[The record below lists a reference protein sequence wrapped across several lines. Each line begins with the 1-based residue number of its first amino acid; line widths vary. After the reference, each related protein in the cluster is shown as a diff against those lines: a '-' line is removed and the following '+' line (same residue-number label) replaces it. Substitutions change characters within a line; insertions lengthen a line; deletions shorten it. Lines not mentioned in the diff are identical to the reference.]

1 MQPAP
6 AIPPFEPP
14 PLPSSMG
21 DSGRRILWIVG
32 LYRAICAATLLGAAL
47 LLDAKTLNI
56 GNPNAFVTGTGLYFV
71 FGLSSFW
78 WVQQDRLPLPLP
90 TMLFSLLAGDVF
102 FLSLVMFAGGTF
114 GAPLPILLF
123 PQLAA
128 SGWILRTQTAFVH
141 AAFASICL
149 LGLDGYRAFLGTV
162 GGPQVFQTGIIGFG
176 FFATVGIAVALG
188 RYTKQSEDLAAQR
201 GIDVANLE
209 QVNRLIIQDMQD
221 GVLVVDLNGVVR
233 GHNAQVTR
241 LLGGFGRM
249 RGGMRLA
256 EFSTTLHDY
265 WRRWQEDFT
274 EALPPFRV
282 EATQRLLRVRL
293 VRIGTGLNGGTLIYL
308 EDLGRAQSEAQQ
320 MKLAAMGRL
329 TASIAHEVRN
339 PLSAINQAAQL
350 LEEDGAVAPD
360 GARLL
365 GMIRN
370 NAKRID
376 RIVGEVLQLNRRD
389 RQQPE
394 IVSFGEFMRTLTEE
408 IVQAENMPP
417 GSVMLQIP
425 DELLIIFD
433 RGHLNQIV
441 WNLIRNAW
449 QHCQKKEGS
458 IRVIARAG
466 YMGDAV
472 ICEMMDDGPGIPA
485 ELRPQIFEPFFT
497 TRPGGTGLG
506 LYIARELAD
515 ANGAALELLP
525 KGPGAHFRMTLKRA
539 STPERKETAERG
551 AS

>member
-1 MQPAP
+1 MMPAP
-6 AIPPFEPP
+6 APSLSPPIEQVAPAI
-14 PLPSSMG
+14 SQTESA
-21 DSGRRILWIVG
+21 RRILWIVG
-32 LYRAICAATLLGAAL
+32 IYRAVCGAAL
-47 LLDAKTLNI
+47 LGTALLLDLKVLGIST
-56 GNPNAFVTGTGLYFV
+56 PNLFLTYATLYFI
-71 FGLSSFW
+71 FGLVTFW
-78 WVQQDRLPLPLP
+78 IIQRETLPLTLP
-90 TMLFSLLAGDVF
+90 TLVSALLTGDI
-102 FLSLVMFAGGTF
+102 LCIALVMVAGGST
-114 GAPLPILLF
+114 GGSLPILLF

-128 SGWILRTQTAFVH
+128 SGWLLRTQTAFFH
-141 AAFASICL
+141 AAIASFIL
-149 LGLDGYRAFLGTV
+149 LGLDVWRMLQG
-162 GGPQVFQTGIIGFG
+162 QVSGAQPFQTGLIGFG
-176 FFATVGIAVALG
+176 YFATIGIAVALG
-188 RYTKQSEDLAAQR
+188 RYTKESEELATQR

-256 EFSTTLHDY
+256 EFSSTLHDY
-265 WRRWQEDFT
+265 WRRWQEDYT
-274 EALPPFRV
+274 EALPPFKV
-282 EATQRLLRVRL
+282 ESTQRLLRVRL
-293 VRIGTGLNGGTLIYL
+293 VRIGSGLNGGTLIYL
-308 EDLGRAQSEAQQ
+308 EDLGRAQNEAQQ
-320 MKLAAMGRL
+320 MKLAALGRL

-350 LEEDGAVAPD
+350 LEEDAIVPPA

-370 NAKRID
+370 NARRID

-394 IVSFGEFMRTLTEE
+394 VVTLVEFMHALIDE
-408 IVQAENMPP
+408 IVQAEAMPP
-417 GSVMLQIP
+417 NAIVMMIP
-425 DELLIIFD
+425 NDVRVMFD

-441 WNLIRNAW
+441 WNLVRNAW

-458 IRVIARAG
+458 IRIAARPG
-466 YMGDAV
+466 YMGDA
-472 ICEMMDDGPGIPA
+472 IIWELADDGPGIPA

-525 KGPGAHFRMTLKRA
+525 RGPGAYFRMTMKRA
-539 STPERKETAERG
+539 FNPVVNKR
-551 AS
+551 

>member
-1 MQPAP
+1 NALRQSVTSLCGVNAGKMLRCHARGIRTSRQQAARPWRPPNCTPPQPRMARLSADPLP
-6 AIPPFEPP
+6 AVPTIPPP
-14 PLPSSMG
+14 PLPVSITGST
-21 DSGRRILWIVG
+21 RRILWIVG
-32 LYRAICAATLLGAAL
+32 LFRAVCGALLLGLAL
-47 LLDAKTLNI
+47 LLDLRGLNVVA
-56 GNPNAFVTGTGLYFV
+56 PNSFLTGAALYFV
-71 FGLSSFW
+71 FGLAAFGW
-78 WVQQDRLPLPLP
+78 IQQERMPLPLSQ
-90 TMLFSLLAGDVF
+90 TLLALLAGDIF
-102 FLSLVMFAGGTF
+102 FSALLMVAGGST
-114 GAPLPILLF
+114 GAPLPILLI

-128 SGWILRTQTAFVH
+128 GGWLLRTQTAFFH
-141 AAFASICL
+141 AALAAIVL
-149 LGLDGYRAFLGTV
+149 LALEAWRMLSGDLR
-162 GGPQVFQTGIIGFG
+162 GPQLLQTGLISLGY
-176 FFATVGIAVALG
+176 FAMVGTAVVIG
-188 RYTKQSEDLAAQR
+188 RYTKASEDLAAQR

-209 QVNRLIIQDMQD
+209 QGNRLIIQEMQD
-221 GVLVVDLNGVVR
+221 GVLVVDLTGVVR

-249 RGGMRLA
+249 RGGMRLS

-265 WRRWQEDFT
+265 WRRWNEDFT
-274 EALPPFRV
+274 EPLRPFKV

-308 EDLGRAQSEAQQ
+308 EDLGRAQTEAQQ

-329 TASIAHEVRN
+329 TAPIAHKVRN

-394 IVSFGEFMRTLTEE
+394 IVPFAEFMRTLTEE

-417 GSVMLQIP
+417 RSVMLQVP
-425 DELLIIFD
+425 DDLLIIFD
-433 RGHLNQIV
+433 RGHLNQIG

-466 YMGDAV
+466 YMGDA
-472 ICEMMDDGPGIPA
+472 
-485 ELRPQIFEPFFT
+485 
-497 TRPGGTGLG
+497 
-506 LYIARELAD
+506 
-515 ANGAALELLP
+515 
-525 KGPGAHFRMTLKRA
+525 
-539 STPERKETAERG
+539 
-551 AS
+551 